1 MISVILYGR
10 NDAHGYNLHK
20 RAAISLNCVA
30 QVLKDGV
37 KSLHDAAV
45 AQ

>member
-1 MISVILYGR
+1 V
-10 NDAHGYNLHK
+10 
-20 RAAISLNCVA
+20 AIKALTGPREA
-30 QVLKDGV
+30 IPQVLKDGI